1 MIFSL
6 VCTLVEQTEEVV
18 TIQKLVASE
27 EEDGWCGGDSEKEVI
42 TDEWVCDVL

>member
-27 EEDGWCGGDSEKEVI
+27 EEDGCGGDSEKEVI
-42 TDEWVCDVL
+42 TDEWVWDVI